1 MNIMKKS
8 YILLLAGMMSTPI
21 LAQAPNDTFIKIEEH
36 NMFSQCFTTCDTNND
51 GIVTYAEA
59 AAATVLGLDKGG
71 RMNIIENYDFLKY
84 FPNLVA
90 LSVGNTTVE
99 EIDLHFQVKLEK
111 LGLQNALWIKKIILA
126 QNCQPEIFYPQG
138 VARVEMEYYVEDE
151 TVRKLLDEYSYCE
164 IIEQGGDVFYIVS
177 KEYGHYGIWHN
188 GKLEVPC
195 KYDLEELKNNYFTV
209 EVKELPSGI
218 AFNDEGIKEFCLRDK
233 RLNVDKDNM
242 ITEEEAKAATRLS
255 LMNFRSFIRNI
266 KSYEDLKYFPNLE
279 YFHAGMTYVETI
291 DLSCC
296 PKLKELDLS
305 DCRMLKTIILA
316 KGCKPE
322 IKYPVAYK
330 GEQVKVEY
338 TKK

>member
-1 MNIMKKS
+1 M
-8 YILLLAGMMSTPI
+8 LAITNMMAAN
-21 LAQAPNDTFIKIEEH
+21 AQNTDTFIKIEEG
-36 NMFSQCFTTCDTNND
+36 NMFSQCFITCDTNND

-59 AAATVLGLDKGG
+59 AAATILGLDKGG

-90 LSVGNTTVE
+90 LSVGNTTLE
-99 EIDLHFQVKLEK
+99 EIDLHYQVKLEK

-126 QNCQPEIFYPQG
+126 QNCQPEIFYPQD
-138 VARVEMEYYVEDE
+138 VVRVDMEYYVEDD
-151 TVRKLLDEYSYCE
+151 TIRKLLDEYSYCE
-164 IIEQGGDVFYIVS
+164 KIEQDGEVLYIVS
-177 KEYGHYGIWHN
+177 KEYGNYGIWHN

-195 KYDLEELKNNYFTV
+195 KYGLEDLKNNYFTI
-209 EVKELPSGI
+209 EVKELPSEI
-218 AFNDEGIKEFCLRDK
+218 VFEDEGFKEFCLRDK

-255 LMNFRSFIRNI
+255 LMSYKSFIRNI

-279 YFHAGMTYVETI
+279 YFHAGLNYVETI

-296 PKLKELDLS
+296 PKLKEIDLS
-305 DCRMLKTIILA
+305 DSRMLKTIILA

-330 GEQVKVEY
+330 GEPAKVIY
-338 TKK
+338 K